1 MRVSD
6 CGTPK
11 PTGSKVAG
19 AKRRYLSP
27 FEQQQIH
34 EACFEAAERGLDKC
48 VNETRARILRGLHVR
63 EQGGWAVVEAL
74 VADPDA
80 VAAALRDAGFEVQV
94 EGLLIVARR
103 PLRARKGRACKEA
116 R

>member
-6 CGTPK
+6 LGTPK

-19 AKRRYLSP
+19 ANRRYLSP
-27 FEQQQIH
+27 FERQQIH

-63 EQGGWAVVEAL
+63 ERGGWAVVEAL

-80 VAAALRDAGFEVQV
+80 VVAALRDAGFNVKT
-94 EGLLIVARR
+94 EGMLIVARR
-103 PLRARKGRACKEA
+103 PLRPRKGRACKEA
-116 R
+116 

>member
-1 MRVSD
+1 MSD
-6 CGTPK
+6 LGTPK

-19 AKRRYLSP
+19 ANRRYLSP
-27 FEQQQIH
+27 FERQQIH

-63 EQGGWAVVEAL
+63 ERGGWAVVEAL

-80 VAAALRDAGFEVQV
+80 VVAALRDAGFNVKT
-94 EGLLIVARR
+94 EGMLIVARR
-103 PLRARKGRACKEA
+103 PLRPRKGRACKEA
-116 R
+116 